1 MSQAVASRPIDID
14 EILRDRGLVVVEC
27 SASWCG
33 PCKVI
38 GPLVDRLS
46 QEYGDRLQV
55 VTLDVEENKAFVK
68 KVQLRSIPAVLIFQD
83 GKLVE
88 NIVGLAPYDRFARA
102 VEKYL

>member
-14 EILRDRGLVVVEC
+14 EILSDRGLVVVEC

-33 PCKVI
+33 PCKVMR
-38 GPLVDRLS
+38 PLIDRLS

-88 NIVGLAPYDRFARA
+88 NIVGLAPYTRFSRA
-102 VEKYL
+102 IEQYL

>member
-1 MSQAVASRPIDID
+1 MSQAVASRPIDLD
-14 EILRDRGLVVVEC
+14 EILSDRGLVVVEC

-46 QEYGDRLQV
+46 QEYGDRLRV
-55 VTLDVEENKAFVK
+55 VTLDVEENKSFVK

-88 NIVGLAPYDRFARA
+88 NLVGLAPYDRFARA
-102 VEKYL
+102 IEQYL

>member
-1 MSQAVASRPIDID
+1 MSQAVASRPIDLD
-14 EILRDRGLVVVEC
+14 EILSDRGLVVVEC

-46 QEYGDRLQV
+46 QEYGDLLQV

-88 NIVGLAPYDRFARA
+88 NLVGLAPYDRFARA
-102 VEKYL
+102 IEQYL